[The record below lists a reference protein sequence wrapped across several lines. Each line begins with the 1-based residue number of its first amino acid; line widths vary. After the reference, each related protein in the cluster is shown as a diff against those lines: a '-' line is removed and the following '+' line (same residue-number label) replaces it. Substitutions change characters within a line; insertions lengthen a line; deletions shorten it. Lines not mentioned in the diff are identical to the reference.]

1 VLISAV
7 TAGLRFP
14 AEIELEVAAHLA
26 EDKTSLRAMSLVSK
40 RMRLLAI
47 EHLFSVVN
55 FVCAQDFSQWLNM
68 LHRTPRLRTVVRRV
82 AFLDTNIFWAAC
94 LRDMRSLELRQ
105 LRDAVV
111 PPEIPI
117 MPNVRVVH
125 WGMTSI
131 EISMAVAYMALFPNI
146 KELSLYK
153 VQVPGFDELA
163 KLLGACGV
171 LRVLSFNDTH
181 IEGDSRRGGFG
192 LLGTVEKHKWPLDLS
207 ALEELAVKDCFDEHE
222 YLIDLL
228 VKSHPTGLRSL
239 TFSEGVV
246 DCLPPSSIPA
256 MVKLLRLAAPSL
268 VNLTMDYRFLQ
279 PKNLGE

>member
-1 VLISAV
+1 
-7 TAGLRFP
+7 LRFP

-82 AFLDTNIFWAAC
+82 AFSDADIFWAAR
-94 LRDMRSLELRQ
+94 LRDMRPLRLRK

-111 PPEIPI
+111 PPEIPT
-117 MPNVRVVH
+117 MPNVCVVH
-125 WGMTSI
+125 WRSTSI

-146 KELSLYK
+146 KELSLYN
-153 VQVPGFDELA
+153 VQLPGFDELA
-163 KLLGACGV
+163 KFLGVCGV
-171 LRVLSFNDTH
+171 LRVLSFGCTL
-181 IEGDSRRGGFG
+181 IQQGDSTRDGFG
-192 LLGTVEKHKWPLDLS
+192 PLGTDRTVEKHNWPLDLS
-207 ALEELAVKDCFDEHE
+207 ALEELAVRDCFNSDEHE
-222 YLIDLL
+222 HLIDFL
-228 VKSHPTGLRSL
+228 VKSHPIGLRSL
-239 TFSEGVV
+239 TFSEGIING
-246 DCLPPSSIPA
+246 LPPCSIPA

-268 VNLTMDYRFLQ
+268 VNLTVDYRFLEL
-279 PKNLGE
+279 KNLGE